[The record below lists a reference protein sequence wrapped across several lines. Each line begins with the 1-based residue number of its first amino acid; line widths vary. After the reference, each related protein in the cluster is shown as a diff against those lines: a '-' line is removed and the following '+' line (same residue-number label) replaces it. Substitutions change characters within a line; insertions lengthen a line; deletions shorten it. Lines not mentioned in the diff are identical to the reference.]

1 MMAKKFNLK
10 MSNQKELQSLVK
22 VESVYNIDYDE
33 LNIDGKEK
41 EELIKYENDITFH
54 KEKSMQHIFKF
65 SRAIYEANSV
75 FSKKGNGNFG
85 KWIEKVGIDRDS
97 ANIAIRKY
105 RLYLETENKGL
116 VEAKKVLTLT
126 NRTIKALTGQKK
138 SEFSEAEVIEVITA
152 ENSSEKLKEIEER
165 KETVKL
171 KNINEKKT
179 FLLREKIRRQHQM
192 DKLREEIREIENE
205 LQEIRDLEKRN
216 VSHN

>member
-1 MMAKKFNLK
+1 MSKKFNLDLSK
-10 MSNQKELQSLVK
+10 INSKK
-22 VESVYNIDYDE
+22 VPVVAKIESIYNIDYEE
-33 LNIDGKEK
+33 LDISGTEK

-54 KEKSMQHIFKF
+54 KEKSMEHIFKY
-65 SRAIYEANSV
+65 SKAIFEANQI
-75 FSKKGNGNFG
+75 FSNKGNGSFG

-126 NRTIKALTGQKK
+126 NRTIKTLTGQKK
-138 SEFSEAEVIEVITA
+138 SEFSEAEVMEVITA

-171 KNINEKKT
+171 KNINEKKA

-192 DKLREEIREIENE
+192 DRLREEIREIENE
-205 LQEIRDLEKRN
+205 LQEIKKSEN
-216 VSHN
+216 

>member
-1 MMAKKFNLK
+1 MAKKFNLK

-54 KEKSMQHIFKF
+54 RQKSMQHIFKF

-85 KWIEKVGIDRDS
+85 KWIEKIGIDRDS

-138 SEFSEAEVIEVITA
+138 SEFSEAEVIEVINA

-165 KETVKL
+165 KEIVKL
-171 KNINEKKT
+171 KNINEKKI
-179 FLLREKIRRQHQM
+179 FLLREKIRRQHQI
-192 DKLREEIREIENE
+192 DRLKEEMREIENK

-216 VSHN
+216 VNHD

>member
-1 MMAKKFNLK
+1 MAKKFNLK

-22 VESVYNIDYDE
+22 VESVYNLDYDE

-54 KEKSMQHIFKF
+54 REKSMQHIFKF

-126 NRTIKALTGQKK
+126 NRTIKTLTGQKK
-138 SEFSEAEVIEVITA
+138 SEFSEAEVMEVITA

-171 KNINEKKT
+171 KNINEKKA

-192 DKLREEIREIENE
+192 DRLREEIREIENE
-205 LQEIRDLEKRN
+205 LQEIKKSEN
-216 VSHN
+216 

>member
-1 MMAKKFNLK
+1 MAKKFNLK

-54 KEKSMQHIFKF
+54 REKSMQHIFKF

-85 KWIEKVGIDRDS
+85 KWIEKIGIDRDS

-138 SEFSEAEVIEVITA
+138 SEFSEAEVMEVITA

-171 KNINEKKT
+171 KNINEKKA

-192 DKLREEIREIENE
+192 DRLREEIKEIENE
-205 LQEIRDLEKRN
+205 LQEIKKSEN
-216 VSHN
+216 

>member
-1 MMAKKFNLK
+1 MAKKFNLK

-54 KEKSMQHIFKF
+54 REKSMQHIFKF

-75 FSKKGNGNFG
+75 FSKKGNANFG
-85 KWIEKVGIDRDS
+85 KWIEKIGIDRDS

-138 SEFSEAEVIEVITA
+138 SEFSEAEVMEVITA

-171 KNINEKKT
+171 KNINEKKA

-192 DKLREEIREIENE
+192 DRLREEIKEIENE
-205 LQEIRDLEKRN
+205 LQEIKKSEN
-216 VSHN
+216 

>member
-1 MMAKKFNLK
+1 MAKKFNLK

-54 KEKSMQHIFKF
+54 REKSMQHIFKF

-126 NRTIKALTGQKK
+126 NRTIKTLTGQKK

-216 VSHN
+216 VSRN

>member
-1 MMAKKFNLK
+1 MAKKFNLK

-54 KEKSMQHIFKF
+54 REKSMQHIFKF

-138 SEFSEAEVIEVITA
+138 SEFSEAEVIEVINA

-165 KETVKL
+165 KEIVKL
-171 KNINEKKT
+171 KNINEKKI
-179 FLLREKIRRQHQM
+179 FLLREKIRRQHQI
-192 DKLREEIREIENE
+192 DRLKEEMREIENK

-216 VSHN
+216 VNHD

>member
-1 MMAKKFNLK
+1 MAKKFNLK

-54 KEKSMQHIFKF
+54 REKSMQHIFKF

-105 RLYLETENKGL
+105 RLYLETVNKGL

-126 NRTIKALTGQKK
+126 NRTIKTLTGQKK
-138 SEFSEAEVIEVITA
+138 SEFSEAEVMEVITA

-171 KNINEKKT
+171 KNINEKKA

-192 DKLREEIREIENE
+192 DRLREEIREIENE
-205 LQEIRDLEKRN
+205 LQEIKKSEN
-216 VSHN
+216 

>member
-1 MMAKKFNLK
+1 MAKKFNLK

-54 KEKSMQHIFKF
+54 REKSMQHIFKF

-126 NRTIKALTGQKK
+126 NRTIKTLTGQKK

-216 VSHN
+216 VNHN

>member
-1 MMAKKFNLK
+1 MAKKFNLK

-54 KEKSMQHIFKF
+54 REKSMQHIFKF

-138 SEFSEAEVIEVITA
+138 SEFSERTYRR
-152 ENSSEKLKEIEER
+152 N
-165 KETVKL
+165 
-171 KNINEKKT
+171 KK
-179 FLLREKIRRQHQM
+179 
-192 DKLREEIREIENE
+192 
-205 LQEIRDLEKRN
+205 
-216 VSHN
+216 

>member
-1 MMAKKFNLK
+1 MAKKFNLK

-54 KEKSMQHIFKF
+54 REKSMQHIFKF

-126 NRTIKALTGQKK
+126 NRTIKTLTGQKK

-216 VSHN
+216 VSHD

>member
-1 MMAKKFNLK
+1 MAKKFNLK

-54 KEKSMQHIFKF
+54 REKSMQHIFKF

-138 SEFSEAEVIEVITA
+138 SEFSEAEVIEVINA

-171 KNINEKKT
+171 KNINEKKI
-179 FLLREKIRRQHQM
+179 FLLREKIRRQHQI
-192 DKLREEIREIENE
+192 DRLKEEMREIENE

-216 VSHN
+216 VNHD

>member
-1 MMAKKFNLK
+1 MAKKFNLK

-54 KEKSMQHIFKF
+54 REKSMQHIFKF

-105 RLYLETENKGL
+105 KLYLETENKGL

-138 SEFSEAEVIEVITA
+138 SEFSEAEVIEVINA

-171 KNINEKKT
+171 KNINEKKI
-179 FLLREKIRRQHQM
+179 FLLKEKIRRQHQI
-192 DKLREEIREIENE
+192 DRLKEEMREIENE

-216 VSHN
+216 VSHD

>member
-1 MMAKKFNLK
+1 MAKKFNLK

-54 KEKSMQHIFKF
+54 REKSMQHIFKF

-126 NRTIKALTGQKK
+126 NRTIKTLTGQKK
-138 SEFSEAEVIEVITA
+138 SEFSEAEVMEVITA

-171 KNINEKKT
+171 KNINEKKE

-192 DKLREEIREIENE
+192 DRLREEIREIENE
-205 LQEIRDLEKRN
+205 LQEIKKSEN
-216 VSHN
+216 

>member
-1 MMAKKFNLK
+1 
-10 MSNQKELQSLVK
+10 
-22 VESVYNIDYDE
+22 
-33 LNIDGKEK
+33 
-41 EELIKYENDITFH
+41 
-54 KEKSMQHIFKF
+54 MQHIFKF

-138 SEFSEAEVIEVITA
+138 SEFSEAEVIEVINA

-171 KNINEKKT
+171 KNINEKKI
-179 FLLREKIRRQHQM
+179 FLLKEKIRRQHQI
-192 DKLREEIREIENE
+192 DRLKEEMREIENE

-216 VSHN
+216 VSHD

>member
-1 MMAKKFNLK
+1 

-54 KEKSMQHIFKF
+54 REKSMQHIFKF

-138 SEFSEAEVIEVITA
+138 SEFSEAEVIEVINA
-152 ENSSEKLKEIEER
+152 ENSSEKLKEIEEK
-165 KETVKL
+165 KEAVKL
-171 KNINEKKT
+171 SDTEEKKA
-179 FLLREKIRRQHQM
+179 FLLKEKIRKQHLIK
-192 DKLREEIREIENE
+192 KLQNEIREIDEE
-205 LQEIRDLEKRN
+205 LTKIE
-216 VSHN
+216 

>member
-1 MMAKKFNLK
+1 MAKKFNLK

-54 KEKSMQHIFKF
+54 REKSMQHIFKF

-85 KWIEKVGIDRDS
+85 KWIEKIGIDRDS

-138 SEFSEAEVIEVITA
+138 SEFSEAEVIEVINA

-171 KNINEKKT
+171 KNINEKKI
-179 FLLREKIRRQHQM
+179 FLLREKIRRQHQI
-192 DKLREEIREIENE
+192 DRLKEEMREIENK

-216 VSHN
+216 VSHD

>member
-1 MMAKKFNLK
+1 MAKKFNLK

-54 KEKSMQHIFKF
+54 REKSMQHIFKF

-205 LQEIRDLEKRN
+205 LQEIKKSEI
-216 VSHN
+216 